1 MISRLRAR
9 KGRLR
14 LLARHDPRI
23 TPQGA
28 ALLSAERF
36 ELAIAKEC
44 CRSERRDLTFCMVIF
59 DFEDGSAVSTTD
71 STVKLAAKFRER
83 SRLIDEIGF
92 YQETLAVLLPETTPA
107 GAAVVANDL
116 TRRGQSM
123 GFQLSTEIFVYP
135 ETTIPSAKSD
145 RADVENQCGE
155 DSRSDSHSPGEASNE
170 LEALNSDLQ
179 KPDVIEPRKGEVQAF
194 KFVRSTPIWKR
205 CLDLCGACLGLV
217 LLMPLFCV
225 IAIAIKLTSRGPVLF
240 TQMREGKDG
249 RIFKIYKFR
258 TMLQGA
264 DEQLPAIR
272 NFSEQD
278 GPAFKLKEDPRAT
291 PLGRY
296 LRKCCADELPQ
307 LINVMKGEMSLVGPR
322 PLPLDESYQCTTWQ
336 RRRLDVLPGLTC
348 FWQVEGG
355 REVPF
360 DEWMRMDIAYT
371 RSRNFL
377 TDVKLILKT
386 VVVTILHRGSV

>member
-1 MISRLRAR
+1 MISRLRTK

-14 LLARHDPRI
+14 LPARHDPRI

-83 SRLIDEIGF
+83 LRLIDEIGF

-205 CLDLCGACLGLV
+205 CLDLCGASLGLV

-307 LINVMKGEMSLVGPR
+307 LINIMKGEMSLVGPR